1 MTPDERVT
9 RVRAWS
15 RSRIEACRAQESKF
29 TLAWQL
35 RAKHQHGP
43 PQALVE
49 AWTERQTLQ
58 AVLDMLGGDG

>member
-1 MTPDERVT
+1 MTPDERVV
-9 RVRAWS
+9 RVRAWA
-15 RSRIEACRAQESKF
+15 RARLEACRGQESKF

-43 PQALVE
+43 LQALVE

-58 AVLDMLGGDG
+58 AVLDMLGGDV